1 MDERELGIEL
11 EKLAKELDEIQCS
24 VCRFRE
30 KCRLLD
36 SYSSESLCTAMSLVA
51 SVLKG
56 DEM

>member
-11 EKLAKELDEIQCS
+11 EKLAKELDGIPCS

-30 KCRLLD
+30 KCRMLD
-36 SYSSESLCTAMSLVA
+36 TYSSESLCTAMSLVA

-56 DEM
+56 EEM

>member
-1 MDERELGIEL
+1 MDENKLGIEL
-11 EKLAKELDEIQCS
+11 EKLAKELDGNPCS

-30 KCRLLD
+30 KCRLLE
-36 SYSSESLCTAMSLVA
+36 SFSSESLCTAMSLVA

>member
-11 EKLAKELDEIQCS
+11 EKLAKELDEIPCS

-30 KCRLLD
+30 RCRMLD
-36 SYSSESLCTAMSLVA
+36 TYSSESLCTAMSLVA

-56 DEM
+56 EEM